1 MVMNNYQ
8 LNIDITD
15 NRWEDK
21 LPNICNI
28 CQTTFDTAIEYL
40 KLNNLSKLLTVAKP
54 LNINL
59 LLSDNNKIQ
68 DLNKEFRN
76 LDKPTNVLSFAN
88 IDDPEFEQY
97 IQYEDIIELG
107 DIIIALE
114 TMENEANI
122 KQISLQ
128 NHLCHLLIHGILHL
142 FGYDHQEDEEAEE
155 MENIEILILQQLN
168 ISNPYLEDNND

>member
-1 MVMNNYQ
+1 MVMNNSQ
-8 LNIDITD
+8 LNIDIA
-15 NRWEDK
+15 NKRWEEK
-21 LPNICNI
+21 LPNVCDI
-28 CQTTFDTAIEYL
+28 CQTTFDIAIEYL
-40 KLNNLSKLLTVAKP
+40 KLNNLSKLLTIAKP

-59 LLSDNNKIQ
+59 LLSDNNEIQ
-68 DLNKEFRN
+68 NLNKEFRN

-97 IQYEDIIELG
+97 IQHEDIIELG

-122 KQISLQ
+122 KLISLQ

-168 ISNPYLEDNND
+168 ISNPYLEDTND